1 LEIWANKDNKPHKSK
16 KQIDLSVFDRKVNG
30 AKKQT
35 KEAPGDT
42 KAANTTTTNQEITKT
57 KFVREKETN
66 KENKEIKENK
76 DIGKPPKPDKQPKE
90 NEIKDIKNTSEFSA
104 KPKNVVQPINDTEKI
119 VNEKAPNATNIVVM
133 PKKVEKLEKFH
144 EQKSIDESLL
154 SSRSNSGSITQAD
167 VESQNVT
174 HSFFR
179 DTHKKTFFPNQV
191 SKIYPMVSNS
201 FTSVNST
208 NGHDGENSSKQ
219 ISFSPVEDIT
229 GKFEP
234 VSEIKRPP
242 SSSQLL
248 NSDDYIRREQY
259 HRFTNSR
266 SFTYNNIANER
277 NTDENV
283 SINSARSSEN
293 LKHRTSPNG
302 NKDDE
307 NESKNSKTNIN

>member
-1 LEIWANKDNKPHKSK
+1 LDIWANKDNKPAKSK
-16 KQIDLSVFDRKVNG
+16 KQIDLSVFDRKLNG

-35 KEAPGDT
+35 TEASGTT
-42 KAANTTTTNQEITKT
+42 KTANTTTTNQEVIKT
-57 KFVREKETN
+57 KFVREKETS
-66 KENKEIKENK
+66 KENKETKENK
-76 DIGKPPKPDKQPKE
+76 DIGKPPKPDKPPKE
-90 NEIKDIKNTSEFSA
+90 TEIKDNKNTSDFIV
-104 KPKNVVQPINDTEKI
+104 KPKSVVQPINETEKI
-119 VNEKAPNATNIVVM
+119 VNEKAQNTTNIVVM
-133 PKKVEKLEKFH
+133 PKKIEKLEKFH

-167 VESQNVT
+167 VESQNNT

-191 SKIYPMVSNS
+191 NKIYPMVSNS

-208 NGHDGENSSKQ
+208 NAHDGENSSKQ
-219 ISFSPVEDIT
+219 ISFSPVEDTT

-234 VSEIKRPP
+234 LNEIKRPP

-266 SFTYNNIANER
+266 SFTYNNITNDR
-277 NTDENV
+277 NTDENM
-283 SINSARSSEN
+283 SINSAKSSEN
-293 LKHRTSPNG
+293 LKHRTSPHG
-302 NKDDE
+302 SKDDE